1 MAWLDRLEEIRKRDW
16 SKAPKE
22 ERAEKAHEVVMM
34 SSYAGA
40 VAALMPVPLADLAL
54 LLPVHSVMVMTLGHV
69 HGRPLSQAEARR
81 VVLEL
86 GAVAGLSFAG
96 VAAISALKRLVM
108 PGLGGLLS
116 ASATFALTWGLGRV
130 ASAYFENPELSREE
144 LKTRF
149 DEAMREGKKHFSK
162 DAFDRFRKEHSK
174 DESSS
179 EAKPAETDED
189 AKSETSR
196 PSTPSAPADPSV
208 RPPKRTL

>member
-1 MAWLDRLEEIRKRDW
+1 MSWLDSLEEIRNRDW
-16 SKAPKE
+16 SAASKE
-22 ERAEKAHEVVMM
+22 EREQKAHDVVMM

-69 HGRPLSQAEARR
+69 HGRPLSQTEARR

-86 GAVAGLSFAG
+86 GAVAGLSFVG
-96 VAAISALKRLVM
+96 TAAISALKRLVM

-130 ASAYFENPELSREE
+130 ATAYFQNPELSREE
-144 LKTRF
+144 LQKLF
-149 DEAMREGKKHFSK
+149 EEAMREGKKHFSK
-162 DAFDRFRKEHSK
+162 EAFDRFRKEQKK
-174 DESSS
+174 DEPSR
-179 EAKPAETDED
+179 EAKPAEE
-189 AKSETSR
+189 AKSESSR
-196 PSTPSAPADPSV
+196 PSPPSTPPDPSV

>member
-1 MAWLDRLEEIRKRDW
+1 MSWLDSLEEIRKRDW
-16 SKAPKE
+16 SSASVE
-22 ERAEKAHEVVMM
+22 EREAKANEIVLI

-40 VAALMPVPLADLAL
+40 VAALVPVPLADLAL

-96 VAAISALKRLVM
+96 TAAISALKRLVL

-130 ASAYFENPELSREE
+130 AIAYFRNPELSREE
-144 LKTRF
+144 LKSLF
-149 DEAMREGKKHFSK
+149 DEALREGKKHFSK
-162 DAFDRFRKEHSK
+162 EAFERFRREHK
-174 DESSS
+174 QPESPSDG
-179 EAKPAETDED
+179 EAGAPAEPPEPPPPR
-189 AKSETSR
+189 SP
-196 PSTPSAPADPSV
+196 PSNPPDPSV
-208 RPPKRTL
+208 RPPKRSM

>member
-1 MAWLDRLEEIRKRDW
+1 MSWLDSLEEIRKRDW
-16 SKAPKE
+16 SAAPAE
-22 ERAEKAHEVVMM
+22 EREAKAQEIVMI

-40 VAALMPVPLADLAL
+40 VAALVPVPLADLAL

-96 VAAISALKRLVM
+96 TAAISALKRLVL

-130 ASAYFENPELSREE
+130 AIAYFRNPELSRDE
-144 LKTRF
+144 LKSLF
-149 DEAMREGKKHFSK
+149 EDALREGKKHFSK
-162 DAFDRFRKEHSK
+162 EAFERFRREQKAK
-174 DESSS
+174 DAAE
-179 EAKPAETDED
+179 PAEQC
-189 AKSETSR
+189 SETAASDGASR
-196 PSTPSAPADPSV
+196 PSTPSTPPDPSV